1 MAGDSFLGRAWKK
14 GSRGTHSPR
23 PPMGPAPLGPPG
35 PHLWVRTVW
44 HSKACGKTASHHA
57 RQRVRARG
65 EGRAE
70 APWTPPPK
78 VGRAPSPLSQPKSG
92 AHLGVA
98 PRSQCLATALTLE
111 AKLVPVL
118 AQGAH
123 LLSCGQEGM
132 SGAPLSPRVSGT
144 LTALGRAGGDIR
156 GPAVPGVLAPSLP
169 RGCNLKQA
177 SGMESQLSFTPASIP
192 SLTQVSQA
200 GLKRVGRAPL
210 LRGCPDPV
218 RGNQSPPP
226 PPVGPSRVRTPA
238 CLHLALRVPP
248 PCLQLPLRHP
258 RSGTSC

>member
-14 GSRGTHSPR
+14 GSRGTHGPR

-98 PRSQCLATALTLE
+98 PRSQRLATALTLE

-132 SGAPLSPRVSGT
+132 SGAPPSPRVS
-144 LTALGRAGGDIR
+144 
-156 GPAVPGVLAPSLP
+156 APSLP
-169 RGCNLKQA
+169 WGGQEGT
-177 SGMESQLSFTPASIP
+177 SG
-192 SLTQVSQA
+192 
-200 GLKRVGRAPL
+200 APL
-210 LRGCPDPV
+210 SLGFWHPHCP
-218 RGNQSPPP
+218 GAA
-226 PPVGPSRVRTPA
+226 T
-238 CLHLALRVPP
+238 
-248 PCLQLPLRHP
+248 
-258 RSGTSC
+258 